1 MLLEYDGGH
10 EVHPVSRDE
19 GEEKDKEAED
29 KNPLIMTRTS
39 LEKHPGTDGLPDGL
53 RPGGE
58 GGRIWL
64 ELPGVRLVHDGTEG
78 RGDVDCGSVT
88 LTT

>member
-1 MLLEYDGGH
+1 M
-10 EVHPVSRDE
+10 
-19 GEEKDKEAED
+19 A
-29 KNPLIMTRTS
+29 RTS

-78 RGDVDCGSVT
+78 WGDVDCGSVT